1 MVKAEG
7 RPEIAKYF
15 RLDDQANKSGNGR
28 HSSNSNNHGRQV
40 ILHIPTIPIVLNQ
53 TKQKV
58 LIVKER
64 QGQINLPQQQIHPL
78 MSKLHNGDL
87 PDAFRLEGNEG
98 QHS

>member
-7 RPEIAKYF
+7 RPKIAKYF
-15 RLDDQANKSGNGR
+15 RLNYQANKSSNRG
-28 HSSNSNNHGRQV
+28 HTSNSNNHSRKV

-58 LIVKER
+58 LIVKQR
-64 QGQINLPQQQIHPL
+64 QCQINLAQQQIHPL
-78 MSKLHNGDL
+78 MSKLHNRDL
-87 PDAFRLEGNEG
+87 PDAFCLEGNEG